1 MAAFS
6 SRGPTDDLRIKP
18 DVVAP
23 GTNVLSML
31 SSVYDGDGEPLWG
44 RLPEGHPLRETLLL
58 ERRHQHGDPAR
69 RRARRR
75 WCASTSSSRAIWQ
88 DGRRPSGA
96 LLKAFLVNGAV
107 PIPGQFAG
115 EVPQGP
121 NAVSGFGRVD
131 VARSVGSNPAHRTR
145 FADAPDDAVATG
157 EIRTLPIEAADPD
170 LPLKITLVWTDAPS
184 PGGLGGLV
192 NELYLQLVT
201 PSGQAINW
209 DANPVTRVTNNV
221 QQITVAA
228 PKEGVYT
235 IRVRGISVT
244 EHSPGAAPTG
254 GLRQDFAV
262 VASNAIAE
270 ADGKAAI
277 ATLTAANRP

>member
-44 RLPEGHPLRETLLL
+44 RLPEGHPLRESYCWSGGTSMATPLVAGAAALVRQHLIEQGHL
-58 ERRHQHGDPAR
+58 E
-69 RRARRR
+69 
-75 WCASTSSSRAIWQ
+75 

-96 LLKAFLVNGAV
+96 LLKALLVNGAV
-107 PIPGQFAG
+107 PIRGQFAG
-115 EVPQGP
+115 EIPQGP

-131 VARSVGSNPAHRTR
+131 VARSIGSNPGHRTR
-145 FADAPDDAVATG
+145 FADAPEHAVATG
-157 EIRTLPIEAADPD
+157 EIRKFPIEAADSD
-170 LPLKITLVWTDAPS
+170 LPLKITLVWTDAPA

-201 PSGQAINW
+201 PSGQVINW
-209 DANPVTRVTNNV
+209 DGNPVTRVTNNV
-221 QQITVAA
+221 QQITVAV
-228 PKEGVYT
+228 PEEGVYT
-235 IRVRGISVT
+235 IRVRGVSVT

-254 GLRQDFAV
+254 DLRQDFAV
-262 VASNAIAE
+262 AASNAITE
-270 ADGKAAI
+270 ADGESAI